1 MDLILTGRAV
11 GAEEAL
17 RIGLVNEIVA
27 DGEALNRALALP
39 ETLCGF
45 PQGAMRNDR
54 LSAIE
59 QWGLLEPGAALN
71 EVARGLAT
79 IETGGPAR
87 RASGTAPGRAG
98 WLWRVGP
105 LAGGAALRLR

>member
-1 MDLILTGRAV
+1 M
-11 GAEEAL
+11 

-27 DGEALNRALALP
+27 DGVALNRALALA

-59 QWGLLEPGAALN
+59 QWGLREPEAALN

-79 IETGGPAR
+79 IERAGLRPAR
-87 RASGTAPGRAG
+87 RSSGTAPGGAG
-98 WLWRVGP
+98 WLWRVGAASRGRGFAP
-105 LAGGAALRLR
+105 ALTLDSGAAG